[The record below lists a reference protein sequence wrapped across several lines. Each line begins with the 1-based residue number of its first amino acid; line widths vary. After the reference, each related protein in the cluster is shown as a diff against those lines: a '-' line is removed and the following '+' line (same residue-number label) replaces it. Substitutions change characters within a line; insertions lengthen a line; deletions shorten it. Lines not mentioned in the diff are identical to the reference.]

1 MKTIQELRSLLVAT
15 FPEQKIYLFGS
26 RAKGSASEYSDYD
39 IAIESATPIRNK
51 LSHVKTLIEDSTIP
65 YKIDLIDLSQAP
77 YLVKTVREEGIVW
90 H

>member
-1 MKTIQELRSLLVAT
+1 MKTIQELRSLLIAT
-15 FPEQKIYLFGS
+15 FPDQKIYLFGS

-39 IAIESATPIRNK
+39 IAIESDTPIRSK

-65 YKIDLIDLSQAP
+65 YKIDLIDLSKAP
-77 YLVKTVREEGIVW
+77 YLAQTVREEGIVW

>member
-15 FPEQKIYLFGS
+15 FPDQKIYLFGS
-26 RAKGSASEYSDYD
+26 RARGSASEYSDYD
-39 IAIESATPIRNK
+39 IAIESDTPIRSK

-65 YKIDLIDLSQAP
+65 YKIDLIDLSKAP
-77 YLVKTVREEGIVW
+77 YLTQTVREEGVVW

>member
-39 IAIESATPIRNK
+39 IAIESDTPIRSK

-65 YKIDLIDLSQAP
+65 YKIDLIDLFQAP
-77 YLVKTVREEGIVW
+77 YLAQTVRKEGIVW